1 LELDWLIGFDSQSP
15 PLTPEARDTPQIA
28 FLGPFSERKPA
39 PFQFIDNK

>member
-15 PLTPEARDTPQIA
+15 PLNLEARDTPQIA
-28 FLGPFSERKPA
+28 FLDPFGEGKPA